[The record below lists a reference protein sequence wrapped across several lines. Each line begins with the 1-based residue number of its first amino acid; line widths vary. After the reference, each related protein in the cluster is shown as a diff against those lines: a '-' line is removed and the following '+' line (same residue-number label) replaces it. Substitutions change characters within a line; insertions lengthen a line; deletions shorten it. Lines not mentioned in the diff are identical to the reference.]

1 MTSDAPPAPSAPATP
16 PQQQKTVLGMPA
28 TFGLP
33 GAPPAPSTP
42 PAEPV
47 APAAGTSSPPLA
59 SQQNSTM
66 LGMPLSEL
74 PQIPLQPSTA
84 ASAPASSKPA
94 VDPNSNRT
102 MLGVPLRPPEET
114 KPKKPNLDAQTNRT
128 MLGVMNAAP
137 NAGAGDDPAQSVWQ
151 PASDNNSG
159 IENAAA
165 PAAKRGMGLYVALG
179 LIVVVLIA
187 GGMWVISK
195 MKSERAPLHVSIV
208 SVATGEAIQ
217 VELEHAENGTKVR
230 FLTQELPLA
239 AGRATF
245 PIETQNL
252 HVGDNALEFTVIAPG
267 GERTTETVHVSV
279 DYRVRADVA
288 AIDTAAPSIDIVV
301 DAHPGATAT
310 VDGTPLPLDAQGH
323 GVRRVALNTISASS
337 GRLEVTTRYTIANN
351 GAPTPAEGTL
361 VTHVAVTNLILDKPG
376 RNVVTDQA
384 TIEVTGT
391 VEEGATVTV
400 DGVNVT
406 PANGRFSYRLTV
418 SSLGERQIQ
427 VQARAANKAMQQV
440 NIQLRRV
447 ADLADEA
454 ENFGV
459 DRSLTY
465 ARIAPNPNS
474 FVGQKIELVGT
485 VFNVTRGGGQS
496 VVQMRVEPC
505 TPGEICQVWVTYPA
519 TTEVALN
526 ATIRVVGTVGG
537 EQQYRSQTGRTNS
550 APRVD
555 AAFILPPRAAGG
567 RRR

>member
-1 MTSDAPPAPSAPATP
+1 MTPSAPAAAAAP
-16 PQQQKTVLGMPA
+16 PEPQKTVLGMPA

-33 GAPPAPSTP
+33 ATPSAPPT
-42 PAEPV
+42 E
-47 APAAGTSSPPLA
+47 APATTSSPPRA
-59 SQQNSTM
+59 SQQNATM
-66 LGMPLSEL
+66 LGMPMSEL
-74 PQIPLQPSTA
+74 PQIPAPAPAPA
-84 ASAPASSKPA
+84 ASPAPVPSKPA

-102 MLGVPLRPPEET
+102 MLGVPLRPPETET
-114 KPKKPNLDAQTNRT
+114 KPSKRNLDAQTNRT

-137 NAGAGDDPAQSVWQ
+137 NASSSSTPPQSAWDAPSQPNAGGDEPPAKEKK
-151 PASDNNSG
+151 G
-159 IENAAA
+159 L
-165 PAAKRGMGLYVALG
+165 GLYLG
-179 LIVVVLIA
+179 LGLVIALLI
-187 GGMWVISK
+187 GGAMWVISK
-195 MKSERAPLHVSIV
+195 MKTEHVALRVSVV

-217 VELEHAENGTKVR
+217 VDVSGAENGTKIR

-252 HVGDNALEFTVIAPG
+252 HVGDNALEFTLISPEGA
-267 GERTTETVHVSV
+267 RSSETVHVSV
-279 DYRVRADVA
+279 DYRVRADVT
-288 AIDTAAPSIDIVV
+288 AIDSAAPSIDVVV
-301 DAHPGATAT
+301 DAHAGATAT

-337 GRLEVTTRYTIANN
+337 GVLEVTTRYTIANN
-351 GAPTPAEGTL
+351 GAATPAEGTL

-391 VEEGATVTV
+391 VEEGAHVLV
-400 DGVNVT
+400 DGVSVT
-406 PANGRFSYRLTV
+406 PQNGRFSYRLTL
-418 SSLGERQIQ
+418 SNLGERQIP
-427 VQARAANKAMQQV
+427 VTARVTGKAMQQI
-440 NIQLRRV
+440 NIHLRRV

-454 ENFGV
+454 ANFGV

-465 ARIAPNPNS
+465 ARIASNPNS